1 MKWLKGIGLLLIAN
15 ILIMVTLSITIP
27 IVINVILPMF
37 GIDVRGSVDL
47 TSLVWAAMF
56 GFGGAF
62 ISLAFSKQMAR
73 AMLDCQQITQP
84 RSHAEQVVY
93 GSVREIAQRLTITM
107 PEVWVYNSPDPN
119 AFATGPSKNNSMVA
133 VSTGLLENLKEDEVK
148 AVLAHE
154 MGHVY
159 NGDMFATTVLAGLMN
174 TFVYYIAMW
183 VRRFFAERDQAALGF
198 GLSLVLQII
207 VSILASIVIS
217 WFSRRREFGAD
228 AFAAKVYGKDS
239 MIGALRAID
248 RWVNRAQFQY
258 STQDALATMKIS
270 GNTGG
275 FMSLFSTHPPLEV
288 RIAAL
293 SDFNPF
299 LIKHD
304 LGAVLIN
311 GRAQDRTSP
320 EDIGLKGTLNV
331 WIVDLD
337 FIPVLNVRSHRPPV
351 TSRGMKI
358 SFQTSFQPTNIPKP
372 FIKQG

>member
-1 MKWLKGIGLLLIAN
+1 MSMKWLKGIGLLLIAN
-15 ILIMVTLSITIP
+15 ILIMVTLSITVP
-27 IVINVILPMF
+27 IVINVVLPMF
-37 GIDVRGSVDL
+37 GVDVRGSVDL

-73 AMLDCQQITQP
+73 AMLNCQQITQP
-84 RSHAEQVVY
+84 RSHAEQMIY
-93 GSVREIAQRLTITM
+93 GSVQEIAQRLRITM
-107 PEVWVYNSPDPN
+107 PEVWVYDSPDPN

-133 VSTGLLENLKEDEVK
+133 VSTGLLQNLREDEVK

-174 TFVYYIAMW
+174 TFVYYIATW
-183 VRRFFAERDQAALGF
+183 VRRFFEERDQAALGF

-239 MIGALRAID
+239 MINALRAID
-248 RWVNRAQFQY
+248 RWVTRTQFQPAP
-258 STQDALATMKIS
+258 QDALATMKIS
-270 GNTGG
+270 GQSGG
-275 FMSLFSTHPPLEV
+275 FMSLFSTHPPIEA

-293 SDFNPF
+293 EQ
-299 LIKHD
+299 L
-304 LGAVLIN
+304 
-311 GRAQDRTSP
+311 Q
-320 EDIGLKGTLNV
+320 
-331 WIVDLD
+331 
-337 FIPVLNVRSHRPPV
+337 
-351 TSRGMKI
+351 
-358 SFQTSFQPTNIPKP
+358 
-372 FIKQG
+372 

>member
-1 MKWLKGIGLLLIAN
+1 MKWLKGVGLLLIAN

-93 GSVREIAQRLTITM
+93 GSVREIAQRLNITM

-119 AFATGPSKNNSMVA
+119 AFATGPGKNNSMVA

-183 VRRFFAERDQAALGF
+183 VRRFFEERDQAALGF

-207 VSILASIVIS
+207 VSILASVVIS

-270 GNTGG
+270 GNAGG

-293 SDFNPF
+293 ER
-299 LIKHD
+299 L
-304 LGAVLIN
+304 
-311 GRAQDRTSP
+311 
-320 EDIGLKGTLNV
+320 
-331 WIVDLD
+331 
-337 FIPVLNVRSHRPPV
+337 
-351 TSRGMKI
+351 
-358 SFQTSFQPTNIPKP
+358 
-372 FIKQG
+372 

>member
-1 MKWLKGIGLLLIAN
+1 MSMKWLKGIGLLLIAN
-15 ILIMVTLSITIP
+15 ILIMVTLSITVP
-27 IVINVILPMF
+27 IVINVVLPMF
-37 GIDVRGSVDL
+37 GVDVRGSVDL

-73 AMLDCQQITQP
+73 AMLNCQQITQP
-84 RSHAEQVVY
+84 RSHAEQMIY
-93 GSVREIAQRLTITM
+93 GSVQEIAQRLRITM
-107 PEVWVYNSPDPN
+107 PEVWVYDSPDPN

-133 VSTGLLENLKEDEVK
+133 VSTGLLQNLREDEVK

-183 VRRFFAERDQAALGF
+183 VRRFFEERDQAALGF

-239 MIGALRAID
+239 MINALRAID
-248 RWVNRAQFQY
+248 RWVTRTQFQPAP
-258 STQDALATMKIS
+258 QDALATMKIS
-270 GNTGG
+270 GQSGG
-275 FMSLFSTHPPLEV
+275 LMSLFATHPPIEA

-293 SDFNPF
+293 EH
-299 LIKHD
+299 L
-304 LGAVLIN
+304 
-311 GRAQDRTSP
+311 
-320 EDIGLKGTLNV
+320 
-331 WIVDLD
+331 
-337 FIPVLNVRSHRPPV
+337 
-351 TSRGMKI
+351 
-358 SFQTSFQPTNIPKP
+358 
-372 FIKQG
+372 

>member
-1 MKWLKGIGLLLIAN
+1 MKSFKGIGLLLMAN
-15 ILIMVTLSITIP
+15 ILIMVTLSITVP

-47 TSLVWAAMF
+47 STLVWAAMF

-73 AMLDCQQITQP
+73 AMLDCEQITQP
-84 RSHAEQVVY
+84 RSHAEQIIY
-93 GSVREIAQRLTITM
+93 GSVQEIAQRLHITM
-107 PEVWVYNSPDPN
+107 PEVWIYDAPDPN

-133 VSTGLLENLKEDEVK
+133 VSTGLLQNLKEDEVK

-198 GLSLVLQII
+198 GLSLVLQIV

-239 MIGALRAID
+239 MIGALHAID

-258 STQDALATMKIS
+258 SSQDALATMKIS
-270 GNTGG
+270 GNSGG
-275 FMSLFSTHPPLEV
+275 FMSLFSTHPPIEA

-293 SDFNPF
+293 ER
-299 LIKHD
+299 L
-304 LGAVLIN
+304 
-311 GRAQDRTSP
+311 
-320 EDIGLKGTLNV
+320 
-331 WIVDLD
+331 
-337 FIPVLNVRSHRPPV
+337 
-351 TSRGMKI
+351 
-358 SFQTSFQPTNIPKP
+358 
-372 FIKQG
+372 

>member
-1 MKWLKGIGLLLIAN
+1 MKWMKGMGLLLISN
-15 ILIMVTLSITIP
+15 ILIMLTLSLTVP

-47 TSLVWAAMF
+47 STLVWAAMF

-84 RSHAEQVVY
+84 RSRAEQMIY
-93 GSVREIAQRLTITM
+93 GSVQEIAQRLQITM
-107 PEVWVYNSPDPN
+107 PEVWVYDAPDPN

-133 VSTGLLENLKEDEVK
+133 VSTGLLQNLREDEVK

-198 GLSLVLQII
+198 GLSFVIQII

-217 WFSRRREFGAD
+217 WFSRQREFGAD
-228 AFAAKVYGKDS
+228 AFAAKVYGKES
-239 MIGALRAID
+239 MISALRAID
-248 RWVNRAQFQY
+248 RWVTQTQFQH

-270 GNTGG
+270 GQAGG
-275 FMSLFSTHPPLEV
+275 VMSLFSTHPPIEA

-293 SDFNPF
+293 EH
-299 LIKHD
+299 L
-304 LGAVLIN
+304 
-311 GRAQDRTSP
+311 
-320 EDIGLKGTLNV
+320 
-331 WIVDLD
+331 
-337 FIPVLNVRSHRPPV
+337 
-351 TSRGMKI
+351 
-358 SFQTSFQPTNIPKP
+358 
-372 FIKQG
+372 

>member
-1 MKWLKGIGLLLIAN
+1 MKWMKGMGLLLISN
-15 ILIMVTLSITIP
+15 ILIMITLSLTVP

-47 TSLVWAAMF
+47 STLVWAAMF

-84 RSHAEQVVY
+84 RTHAEHLIY
-93 GSVREIAQRLTITM
+93 GSVQEIAQRLHITM
-107 PEVWVYNSPDPN
+107 PEVWVYDSPDPN

-133 VSTGLLENLKEDEVK
+133 VSTGLLQNLREDEVK

-198 GLSLVLQII
+198 GLSLVLQIV

-217 WFSRRREFGAD
+217 WFSRQREYGAD

-248 RWVNRAQFQY
+248 RWVNRAQFEY

-270 GNTGG
+270 GKTGG
-275 FMSLFSTHPPLEV
+275 FMSLFSTHPPIES

-293 SDFNPF
+293 QQ
-299 LIKHD
+299 L
-304 LGAVLIN
+304 
-311 GRAQDRTSP
+311 
-320 EDIGLKGTLNV
+320 
-331 WIVDLD
+331 
-337 FIPVLNVRSHRPPV
+337 
-351 TSRGMKI
+351 
-358 SFQTSFQPTNIPKP
+358 
-372 FIKQG
+372 

>member
-1 MKWLKGIGLLLIAN
+1 MKWMKGIGLLLIAN
-15 ILIMVTLSITIP
+15 ILIMVTLSITVP

-47 TSLVWAAMF
+47 STLVWAAMF

-84 RSHAEQVVY
+84 RSHAEQIIY
-93 GSVREIAQRLTITM
+93 GSVQEIAQRLHIMM
-107 PEVWVYNSPDPN
+107 PEVWIYDSPDPN

-133 VSTGLLENLKEDEVK
+133 VSTGLLQNLKEDEVK

-198 GLSLVLQII
+198 GLSLVIQIV
-207 VSILASIVIS
+207 VSILAAIVIN

-228 AFAAKVYGKDS
+228 AFAARVYGKDS
-239 MIGALRAID
+239 MIAALRAID
-248 RWVNRAQFQY
+248 RWVTRSQVEY
-258 STQDALATMKIS
+258 SSQDALATMKIS
-270 GNTGG
+270 GNSSS
-275 FMSLFSTHPPLEV
+275 FMRLFSTHPPMEE
-288 RIAAL
+288 RIASL
-293 SDFNPF
+293 QR
-299 LIKHD
+299 LTI
-304 LGAVLIN
+304 
-311 GRAQDRTSP
+311 
-320 EDIGLKGTLNV
+320 
-331 WIVDLD
+331 
-337 FIPVLNVRSHRPPV
+337 
-351 TSRGMKI
+351 
-358 SFQTSFQPTNIPKP
+358 
-372 FIKQG
+372 

>member
-1 MKWLKGIGLLLIAN
+1 MKWMKGMGLLLISN
-15 ILIMVTLSITIP
+15 ILIMITLSLTVP

-47 TSLVWAAMF
+47 STLVWAGMF

-84 RSHAEQVVY
+84 RSRAEQIIY
-93 GSVREIAQRLTITM
+93 GSVQEIAQRLHITM
-107 PEVWVYNSPDPN
+107 PEVWVYDAPDPN

-133 VSTGLLENLKEDEVK
+133 VSTGLLQNLREDEVK

-198 GLSLVLQII
+198 GLSLVIQII

-217 WFSRRREFGAD
+217 WFSRQREFGAD
-228 AFAAKVYGKDS
+228 AFAAKVYGKES
-239 MIGALRAID
+239 MISALRAID
-248 RWVNRAQFQY
+248 RWVTQTQFQH

-270 GNTGG
+270 GQAGG
-275 FMSLFSTHPPLEV
+275 VMSLFSTHPPIEA

-293 SDFNPF
+293 EH
-299 LIKHD
+299 L
-304 LGAVLIN
+304 
-311 GRAQDRTSP
+311 
-320 EDIGLKGTLNV
+320 
-331 WIVDLD
+331 
-337 FIPVLNVRSHRPPV
+337 
-351 TSRGMKI
+351 
-358 SFQTSFQPTNIPKP
+358 
-372 FIKQG
+372 

>member
-1 MKWLKGIGLLLIAN
+1 MKWLKGVGLLLIAN

-93 GSVREIAQRLTITM
+93 GSVREIAQRLNITM

-183 VRRFFAERDQAALGF
+183 VRRFFEERDQAALGF

-207 VSILASIVIS
+207 VSILASVVIS

-270 GNTGG
+270 GNASG

-293 SDFNPF
+293 ER
-299 LIKHD
+299 L
-304 LGAVLIN
+304 
-311 GRAQDRTSP
+311 
-320 EDIGLKGTLNV
+320 
-331 WIVDLD
+331 
-337 FIPVLNVRSHRPPV
+337 
-351 TSRGMKI
+351 
-358 SFQTSFQPTNIPKP
+358 
-372 FIKQG
+372 

>member
-1 MKWLKGIGLLLIAN
+1 MKWFKGIGLLLIAN
-15 ILIMVTLSITIP
+15 ILIMVTISITAP

-47 TSLVWAAMF
+47 STLVWAAMF

-73 AMLDCQQITQP
+73 AMLNCQQITQP
-84 RSHAEQVVY
+84 RSRAEQVIY
-93 GSVREIAQRLTITM
+93 GSVQEIAQRLHITM
-107 PEVWVYNSPDPN
+107 PEVWIYDSPDPN

-133 VSTGLLENLKEDEVK
+133 VSTGLLENLKEEEVK

-174 TFVYYIAMW
+174 TFVFYIAMW

-198 GLSLVLQII
+198 GLSLVLQIVI
-207 VSILASIVIS
+207 SILASIVIS

-248 RWVNRAQFQY
+248 RWVNRAQFEY
-258 STQDALATMKIS
+258 SNQDALATMKIS
-270 GNTGG
+270 GKTGG
-275 FMSLFSTHPPLEV
+275 FMSLFSTHPPIEV

-293 SDFNPF
+293 EQ
-299 LIKHD
+299 L
-304 LGAVLIN
+304 
-311 GRAQDRTSP
+311 
-320 EDIGLKGTLNV
+320 
-331 WIVDLD
+331 
-337 FIPVLNVRSHRPPV
+337 
-351 TSRGMKI
+351 
-358 SFQTSFQPTNIPKP
+358 
-372 FIKQG
+372 